1 MGMKNQGTHTK
12 VGTGELS
19 EAVFAFALIGK
30 TLNIDMWDVLS
41 NYDNREAHF
50 DTVSF
55 KGDGKTD
62 EAVRELRAYADG
74 FKTDT
79 TYNVIN
85 NTVRFVN
92 GYTFP
97 SFDTVTNT
105 GGSPQDKDDITLY
118 LDGVRVQGFS
128 LKWDHMNVYRQ
139 QGPAFKSINNLYGKF
154 VDMDGAESAWSEALT
169 TFMSPARRNSGKRGD
184 YGTELRAN
192 TDKMQNDYDRIIWGE
207 FVARMSEADKHT
219 IASALVRLIV
229 GDKND
234 NMTVVDVSSGTTHDV
249 SVDDVEGFASTM
261 GRLAFRR
268 NDSTGR
274 TRRLILTND
283 DVDMVTFEFT
293 QSANH
298 AGGGLDRA
306 WRTPK
311 PQVYVK
317 VAL

>member
-1 MGMKNQGTHTK
+1 MGMKNKGTYTK

-30 TLNIDMWDVLS
+30 ALNTDMWDVLAK
-41 NYDNREAHF
+41 YDEQEAHF

-55 KGDGKTD
+55 YGDGKTD
-62 EAVRELRAYADG
+62 EAVAELRAYAQG

-79 TYNVIN
+79 TFEVIN

-97 SFDTVTNT
+97 SFDTVTNK
-105 GGSPQDKDDITLY
+105 GGSPKDKDDITLY
-118 LDGVRVQGFS
+118 LDGERVQGFS
-128 LKWDHMNVYRQ
+128 LKWKHMNVYRSQ
-139 QGPAFKSINNLYGKF
+139 STSWRSISEVYGRF
-154 VDMDGAESAWSEALT
+154 VDMSGAESAWTETLP
-169 TFMSPARRNSGKRGD
+169 TFMVPALRNSSDKGD
-184 YGTELRAN
+184 YSPELRAN
-192 TDKMQNDYDRIIWGE
+192 TDRMQDEYDRIIWGE
-207 FVARMSEADKHT
+207 YVSRMSEADKHT

-234 NMTVVDVSSGTTHDV
+234 SMTVVDVSSGTTHDV
-249 SVDDVEGFASTM
+249 SVDDVDGFASTM
-261 GRLAFRR
+261 GHLAFRR

-283 DVDMVTFEFT
+283 GVDMVMFEFT

-298 AGGGLDRA
+298 AGKGLSKE

-317 VAL
+317 VTL